1 MTLDTSAPTT
11 SPVPPPKPDRPRF
24 LPAFALLAVVA
35 FLLGG
40 VGGSFEGKLGDVQKN
55 DNSAFLPSSAES
67 TKVANESDK
76 FITVKNIPG
85 FLVYQ
90 RAGGLTAEDKAKVA
104 ADRDKVAQLPGVDG
118 TQLGQPQVSKDGT
131 AISLSVPLVASR
143 GGTDL
148 TGPQLSDN
156 EKSVIRIAQTGNPPG
171 LVAHSAGAGGLLVA
185 FIDAFQGIDGKLL
198 GIAGVVVI
206 ILLLLVYR
214 SPVVWVFPLF
224 SAVLA
229 LGLSSIVIYVLA
241 KNNIITLNGQSQGI
255 LSVLVIGA
263 GTDYALL
270 LISRYR
276 EELHEY
282 DNRIDAMVRAWRGAA
297 PPIFASACTV
307 VIGLLCLLVSELN
320 SNRGLGPVCALGIAS
335 TLFMMLFFLPVALL
349 FPSVLMAVLAA
360 GLFAGIGSAIAPA
373 LGLLGLLPILV
384 FVGLGLA
391 RRRALRSGR
400 EQLPWFAR
408 IPAGR
413 WIFWPRTPHVDHA
426 VDIATHG
433 LWGRVA
439 SAVGRHPRRFW
450 GVTAVVLLAC
460 VALLPGLR
468 TSGLAITDSFTNT
481 PDALTGQRIYDAK
494 FDQGAGTPAVITA
507 NADQRDAVIAAAS
520 KVKGVAT
527 GPGAVCIQPDYAKL
541 AAAVKAG
548 AGGGSGPQVGAN
560 GCLPDSLTVAPRNG
574 RTVINAQLTAS
585 YDSQPAYDAIKALRA
600 AVHAVPGA
608 HALVGG
614 QAAIQ
619 LDTLDA
625 SARDSRVIIPLVLV
639 VILLVLM
646 ILLRALV
653 APLLLIATVVL
664 SFTATL
670 GVCSVVFNH
679 LFHFANADPSFPLF
693 AFIFLVALGIDY
705 NIFLMTRVREETLEF
720 GTRSGVLRGLS
731 VTGGVITS
739 AGLVLASTFA
749 VLGVLPIVFLAE
761 IGFAVAFGVL
771 LDTFVVRSLLV
782 PALSY
787 DIGRTIWWPS
797 KLARAEQPGP
807 DRPLLQV

>member
-1 MTLDTSAPTT
+1 M
-11 SPVPPPKPDRPRF
+11 
-24 LPAFALLAVVA
+24 LAVVA
-35 FLLGG
+35 FLGG
-40 VGGSFEGKLGDVQKN
+40 GFGGSYQGKLADVQKN
-55 DNSAFLPSSAES
+55 DNSAFLPASAES

-90 RAGGLTAEDKAKVA
+90 RAGGLTDADKAKIAADRAKVA
-104 ADRDKVAQLPGVDG
+104 ALPAVDADQLGLPAYSQDG
-118 TQLGQPQVSKDGT
+118 TTG
-131 AISLSVPLVASR
+131 SLSVPLVASR

-148 TGPQLSDN
+148 TGPELSDG
-156 EKSVIRIAQTGNPPG
+156 EKTIIKIAQTGNPPG
-171 LVAHSAGAGGLLVA
+171 LAAHSAGAGGLLVA
-185 FIDAFQGIDGKLL
+185 FIDSFEGIDGKLL
-198 GIAGVVVI
+198 GIAGIVVI
-206 ILLLLVYR
+206 VLLLLVYR
-214 SPVVWVFPLF
+214 SPILWIFPLF
-224 SAVLA
+224 SAVMA
-229 LGLSSIVIYVLA
+229 LGLSSFVIYLLA
-241 KNNIITLNGQSQGI
+241 KNDIITLNGQSQGI

-276 EELHEY
+276 EELHDY
-282 DNRIDAMVRAWRGAA
+282 DSRVDAMIRAWRGAA
-297 PPIFASACTV
+297 PAIFASACTV

-320 SNRGLGPVCALGIAS
+320 SNRGLGPVCAIGIAS
-335 TLFMMLFFLPVALL
+335 TLFVMLFFLPVALVI
-349 FPSVLMAVLAA
+349 F
-360 GLFAGIGSAIAPA
+360 
-373 LGLLGLLPILV
+373 
-384 FVGLGLA
+384 
-391 RRRALRSGR
+391 
-400 EQLPWFAR
+400 
-408 IPAGR
+408 GR
-413 WIFWPRTPHVDHA
+413 WIFWPRLPRVDHA

-433 LWGRVA
+433 VWGKVA
-439 SAVGRHPRRFW
+439 AGVGRHPRRVW
-450 GVTAVVLLAC
+450 AVAAVVLFGA
-460 VALLPGLR
+460 VALVPGLR
-468 TSGLAITDSFTNT
+468 TNGLQITDGFTNT
-481 PDALTGQRIYDAK
+481 PDAVVGQHIYDAK

-507 NADQRDAVIAAAS
+507 NAGQAAAVIDAAS

-527 GPGAVCIQPDYAKL
+527 TPGSVCLQPDYAKL

-548 AGGGSGPQVGAN
+548 GAQLARGG
-560 GCLPDSLTVAPRNG
+560 GCLPTALSVSPIGG

-585 YDSQPAYDAIKALRA
+585 YDSQPAYDAIKALRQ

-608 HALVGG
+608 GAQVGG

-639 VILLVLM
+639 VILIVLM
-646 ILLRALV
+646 ILLRAIL

-670 GVCSVVFNH
+670 GICSVFFNH
-679 LFHFANADPSFPLF
+679 IFDFAGADPSFPLF

-705 NIFLMTRVREETLEF
+705 NIFLMTRVREETLQF

-739 AGLVLASTFA
+739 AGMVLASTFA

-771 LDTFVVRSLLV
+771 MDTFIVRSLLV

-787 DIGRTIWWPS
+787 DIGRRIWWPS
-797 KLARAEQPGP
+797 KLATAEQPGP
-807 DRPLLQV
+807 ARPGLQV